1 MPDLDVSEALTDPM
15 LTDSFDVLRRKEV
28 LDTHGRV
35 TTPANSSFPGQYGVL
50 SAASPNDLER
60 LEDSQRMGR
69 NMSLIT
75 TFKLQGP
82 AEVSGTE
89 YQPDIVV
96 WGGDQFVVKH
106 VDPYS
111 RYGAGFIQAIIGS
124 MDIIDQPPP
133 APNAA

>member
-28 LDTHGRV
+28 LDAHGRV
-35 TTPANSSFPGQYGVL
+35 TTPQNQSFAGQYGVI

-69 NMSLIT
+69 NLSLIT
-75 TFKLQGP
+75 NFRLQGP

-89 YQPDIVV
+89 YQPDVVV
-96 WGGDQFVVKH
+96 WGGDQYVVKH
-106 VDPYS
+106 IDPYS

-133 APNAA
+133 APNA